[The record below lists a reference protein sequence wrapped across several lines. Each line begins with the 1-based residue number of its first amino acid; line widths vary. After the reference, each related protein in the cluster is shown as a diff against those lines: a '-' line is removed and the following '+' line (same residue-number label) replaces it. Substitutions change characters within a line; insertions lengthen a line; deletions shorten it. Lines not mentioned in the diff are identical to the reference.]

1 MSPILNEVALLFKT
15 ILLNTKIAPREIGM
29 TEYNASVISPRHSL
43 SRVGSPT
50 PSDNDVA
57 IQIDRILASRWFSR
71 SERLCRFIRFSA
83 NHVLSRGADRL
94 KEYLVGVEVFDRG
107 PAYDPRIDPIVRV
120 EARRLRAKLKA
131 YYASAGRDDQLRIEF
146 PKGSYSPIFRLRP
159 SQQIKWKPAVN
170 AAISVS
176 PFMNFTNS
184 TSNESFCE
192 GLTEELIHQLAQN
205 PGLKVVVDHRASQR
219 PDDGKNLRLPA
230 GVTKWNL
237 RGSIRG
243 APKEFR
249 IIVQL
254 IETASGAYIWS
265 ETYEPTIGDILSVQ
279 EDIAKAVV
287 ARFRLTLEL
296 PRIATKAG

>member
-1 MSPILNEVALLFKT
+1 MI
-15 ILLNTKIAPREIGM
+15 
-29 TEYNASVISPRHSL
+29 EYNGSVILSGHSL
-43 SRVGSPT
+43 SRGESPM

-57 IQIDRILASRWFSR
+57 VQIDKILESRWFSR

-83 NHVLSRGADRL
+83 NHALSRGADRL

-146 PKGSYSPIFRLRP
+146 PKGSYSPVFRLRP
-159 SQQIKWKPAVN
+159 SRQY
-170 AAISVS
+170 AAIAVS

-192 GLTEELIHQLAQN
+192 GLTEELIHHMAQV
-205 PGLKVVVDHRASQR
+205 PGLRVVVDHRAS
-219 PDDGKNLRLPA
+219 PGVGYGENLQLPR

-243 APKEFR
+243 AQGSLR

-265 ETYEPTIGDILSVQ
+265 ETYEPAIGDILSVQ
-279 EDIAKAVV
+279 EDIADAVV
-287 ARFRLTLEL
+287 ARFQSTLEL
-296 PRIATKAG
+296 P

>member
-1 MSPILNEVALLFKT
+1 
-15 ILLNTKIAPREIGM
+15 M
-29 TEYNASVISPRHSL
+29 TEYNASVTLARHSL
-43 SRVGSPT
+43 SRGESPM

-57 IQIDRILASRWFSR
+57 IQVDRILESRWFSR

-83 NHVLSRGADRL
+83 NHALSRRADRL

-146 PKGSYSPIFRLRP
+146 PKGSYSPVFRLRP
-159 SQQIKWKPAVN
+159 SRQIKLKPAAN
-170 AAISVS
+170 AAIAVS
-176 PFMNFTNS
+176 PFINFTNS

-192 GLTEELIHQLAQN
+192 GLTEELIHQLAQD
-205 PGLKVVVDHRASQR
+205 PDLKVIVDHRAS
-219 PDDGKNLRLPA
+219 PGVDNGKNLRFPP
-230 GVTKWNL
+230 GVAKWNL

-243 APKEFR
+243 AQGDLR

-254 IETASGAYIWS
+254 LEAASGACIWS
-265 ETYEPTIGDILSVQ
+265 ETYKPAIGNILSVQ

-287 ARFRLTLEL
+287 ARFQLTLEL
-296 PRIATKAG
+296 SQIATTAC

>member
-1 MSPILNEVALLFKT
+1 
-15 ILLNTKIAPREIGM
+15 M
-29 TEYNASVISPRHSL
+29 TEYNASVILSRYSL
-43 SRVGSPT
+43 SRGESAM

-83 NHVLSRGADRL
+83 NHALSRGADRL

-146 PKGSYSPIFRLRP
+146 PKGSYSPVFRLRP
-159 SQQIKWKPAVN
+159 SRQIKLKPAAD
-170 AAISVS
+170 AAIAVS

-192 GLTEELIHQLAQN
+192 GLTEELIHHLAQV
-205 PGLKVVVDHRASQR
+205 PGLQVVVDHRAS
-219 PDDGKNLRLPA
+219 
-230 GVTKWNL
+230 KWNL
-237 RGSIRG
+237 HGSIRSAQG
-243 APKEFR
+243 DLR

-254 IETASGAYIWS
+254 IETSSGAYIWS
-265 ETYEPTIGDILSVQ
+265 ETYERAIGNTLSVQ
-279 EDIAKAVV
+279 EDIAEAVV

-296 PRIATKAG
+296 S

>member
-1 MSPILNEVALLFKT
+1 
-15 ILLNTKIAPREIGM
+15 M
-29 TEYNASVISPRHSL
+29 TEYNSSVILSRHSL
-43 SRVGSPT
+43 SRGESPM

-57 IQIDRILASRWFSR
+57 IQIDRILESRWFSR

-83 NHVLSRGADRL
+83 NHALSRGADRL

-146 PKGSYSPIFRLRP
+146 PKGSYSPVFRLRP
-159 SQQIKWKPAVN
+159 SRQIKLKPAAD
-170 AAISVS
+170 AAIAVS
-176 PFMNFTNS
+176 RFMNFTNS

-192 GLTEELIHQLAQN
+192 GLTEELIHHMAQV
-205 PGLKVVVDHRASQR
+205 PGLQVVGDHRASPR
-219 PDDGKNLRLPA
+219 ACCGENLQFPR

-243 APKEFR
+243 GQGNLR

-265 ETYEPTIGDILSVQ
+265 ETYEPAIGDILSVQ
-279 EDIAKAVV
+279 EDIAEAVV
-287 ARFRLTLEL
+287 ARFQSTLEL
-296 PRIATKAG
+296 P

>member
-1 MSPILNEVALLFKT
+1 
-15 ILLNTKIAPREIGM
+15 M
-29 TEYNASVISPRHSL
+29 TEYNSSVILSRHSL
-43 SRVGSPT
+43 SRGESPM

-57 IQIDRILASRWFSR
+57 IQIDRILESRWFSR

-83 NHVLSRGADRL
+83 NHALSRGADRL

-107 PAYDPRIDPIVRV
+107 PAYDPRTDPIVRV

-146 PKGSYSPIFRLRP
+146 PKGSYSPVFRLRP
-159 SQQIKWKPAVN
+159 SRQINLKPAAH
-170 AAISVS
+170 AAIAVS

-192 GLTEELIHQLAQN
+192 GLTEELIHHLAQV
-205 PGLKVVVDHRASQR
+205 PGLQVVVDHRASSR
-219 PDDGKNLRLPA
+219 VDYGKHLQLPG

-243 APKEFR
+243 AQGNLR

-254 IETASGAYIWS
+254 IETSSGAYIWS
-265 ETYEPTIGDILSVQ
+265 ETYAPAIGDILAAQ
-279 EDIAKAVV
+279 ECIARAVV
-287 ARFRLTLEL
+287 ARFQATLEP
-296 PRIATKAG
+296 PRIAAKAS